1 MSIRKISNKS
11 LSRNLKTR
19 KVPLRVLP
27 LAPFHKRYRL
37 NQTIQK
43 KEKHQGRI
51 QQTVTSTVHCEVEK
65 VTRTIGKSVKKTGE
79 KKPLR
84 IKPILSFH
92 GKMNTLRWILP
103 LIFVYI
109 VIGTVVVM
117 VQEGTEPLK
126 NIIIYS
132 IMGFFTFFMGYLGW
146 ILAQDVLD
154 IVSGKKNHNEAELEA

>member
-1 MSIRKISNKS
+1 
-11 LSRNLKTR
+11 
-19 KVPLRVLP
+19 
-27 LAPFHKRYRL
+27 
-37 NQTIQK
+37 
-43 KEKHQGRI
+43 
-51 QQTVTSTVHCEVEK
+51 
-65 VTRTIGKSVKKTGE
+65 
-79 KKPLR
+79 
-84 IKPILSFH
+84 
-92 GKMNTLRWILP
+92 MNTLRWILP

-154 IVSGKKNHNEAELEA
+154 IVAGKKNHNEAELEA